1 MLSLVMFQPSNF
13 HSVNSRGF
21 LEFATPSLHK

>member
-1 MLSLVMFQPSNF
+1 MLSSMLFRERK
-13 HSVNSRGF
+13 SVRYSRGF